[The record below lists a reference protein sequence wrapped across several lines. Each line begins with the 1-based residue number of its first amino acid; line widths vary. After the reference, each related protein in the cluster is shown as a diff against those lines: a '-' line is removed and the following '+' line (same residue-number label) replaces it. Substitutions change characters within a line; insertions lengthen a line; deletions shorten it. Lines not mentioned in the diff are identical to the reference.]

1 MKTNKHNNKESI
13 IIKEFIPGPFVFRLR
28 SIDSCHAASTSQL
41 PQTKVKKKYY
51 NLLIF
56 SLTWVPFR
64 TIQRNEKNY
73 RLKQNEIKSEIL
85 VVGVEYGNMEQVF
98 FAEKHAWSTSS
109 MFRRLFL
116 QAFVVVGMLQIGE

>member
-1 MKTNKHNNKESI
+1 MKTNKHNSKESI

-56 SLTWVPFR
+56 SLTWVPFK

-73 RLKQNEIKSEIL
+73 PLKQNEIKSEI
-85 VVGVEYGNMEQVF
+85 Y
-98 FAEKHAWSTSS
+98 WSSVSS
-109 MFRRLFL
+109 MATWNKFSSPRSMPGLRRQCLEDSFSKPL
-116 QAFVVVGMLQIGE
+116 SW